1 MDKVDQRTREV
12 WLPLFCVA
20 LVAVAALA
28 AVLLPTRMKHA
39 PDETRVAP
47 SRISAGVV
55 TAPPLRSAT
64 QAMGSP
70 AACSGCG
77 VVENVIAV
85 HGRSNGKVEAAGFL
99 MSIRMDDG
107 NVRTVEHRGALP
119 AGSRVVVN
127 GDEVRVLAAGT

>member
-1 MDKVDQRTREV
+1 MDKTDRRKREV

-28 AVLLPTRMKHA
+28 AVLLPGRMKLA
-39 PDETRVAP
+39 SQEAQVAP
-47 SRISAGVV
+47 SRISSGVV
-55 TAPPLRSAT
+55 TAPPLRPAT
-64 QAMGSP
+64 QAMG
-70 AACSGCG
+70 AANACAGCG

-85 HGRSNGKVEAAGFL
+85 HGRAHGKIEAVGFL

-107 NVRTVEHRGALP
+107 SVRTVEHRGALP

-127 GDEVRVLAAGT
+127 GDTVRALTAGT